1 MEEKITY
8 VRIPKVAVKCD
19 KRSSQKSPPAPRTK
33 ALRRGKAP
41 LSHES
46 QPFRHSFLSALAECL
61 GEEGGPKWGPW
72 APRRGGGENL

>member
-8 VRIPKVAVKCD
+8 VRIPKLAVKCD
-19 KRSSQKSPPAPRTK
+19 KRSSQKLPPAPRTK

-61 GEEGGPKWGPW
+61 EAVSYTHLTLPT
-72 APRRGGGENL
+72 RSYV